1 MTDDRTLEEIKKDDD
16 SNFSDVMAKCTSKSF
31 PSTAYAHAYR
41 MHCIEKAFR
50 DLGFSPQE
58 LITNSTSLDV
68 AIDMIDHS
76 MAKLNI
82 RAEDWSGHQEKNRR
96 GLAIYKDNEIAF
108 FIALVKRQ
116 GDNFIVKSNVSFE

>member
-31 PSTAYAHAYR
+31 PSAVYAYQYR
-41 MHCIEKAFR
+41 MHCVEQAFR
-50 DLGFSPQE
+50 ALGFSPQE
-58 LITNSTSLDV
+58 FITNSTSLDV

-82 RAEDWSGHQEKNRR
+82 RAEDWSEHQEKNRR

-108 FIALVKRQ
+108 FVALVKHQ
-116 GDNFIVKSNVSFE
+116 GDNFIVKSNVSF

>member
-1 MTDDRTLEEIKKDDD
+1 MPDYLEDIKKDDD
-16 SNFSDVMAKCTSKSF
+16 DNFGRILKGCTSKSF
-31 PSTAYAHAYR
+31 PSDVYAYQYR
-41 MHCIEKAFR
+41 MHCVEQAFR
-50 DLGFSPQE
+50 TLGFSPQE
-58 LITNSTSLDV
+58 FITNSTSVDV

-82 RAEDWSGHQEKNRR
+82 RAEDWSEHQEANRR

>member
-1 MTDDRTLEEIKKDDD
+1 MPDYIEDIKKDDD
-16 SNFSDVMAKCTSKSF
+16 DNFGKILENCTSKSF
-31 PSTAYAHAYR
+31 PSGVYAYQYR
-41 MHCIEKAFR
+41 MHCVEQAFR
-50 DLGFSPQE
+50 ALGFSPQE
-58 LITNSTSLDV
+58 FITNSTSLDV

-82 RAEDWSGHQEKNRR
+82 RAEDWSEHQETNRR

-116 GDNFIVKSNVSFE
+116 GDNFIVKTNVSFE